1 MGMANMID
9 RSFAVLDH
17 AISVPNMPK
26 PIAEPVIDSHHS
38 SASGEL
44 RRPLALWIYV
54 ARGLGRI
61 ILSVLALPF
70 V

>member
-1 MGMANMID
+1 MINSSLAARD
-9 RSFAVLDH
+9 RAT
-17 AISVPNMPK
+17 SVQG
-26 PIAEPVIDSHHS
+26 ALESSSEPGIVSPYDG
-38 SASGEL
+38 ASREMRL
-44 RRPLALWIYV
+44 PLALWIYV

>member
-1 MGMANMID
+1 MINTSLAAHD
-9 RSFAVLDH
+9 RAT
-17 AISVPNMPK
+17 SVPG
-26 PIAEPVIDSHHS
+26 AQEPSPEPRIVSPNS
-38 SASGEL
+38 GASREL
-44 RRPLALWIYV
+44 RLPLALWIYV

>member
-1 MGMANMID
+1 MLNKSLAARD
-9 RSFAVLDH
+9 SATSAPSPEPR
-17 AISVPNMPK
+17 
-26 PIAEPVIDSHHS
+26 IALRYAA
-38 SASGEL
+38 ASGEL

-54 ARGLGRI
+54 ARGVGRI

>member
-1 MGMANMID
+1 MINNSLAARD
-9 RSFAVLDH
+9 SA
-17 AISVPNMPK
+17 ASVPSGLALGRDPG
-26 PIAEPVIDSHHS
+26 IASQNGSVSRD
-38 SASGEL
+38 L
-44 RRPLALWIYV
+44 RPPLALWIYV

>member
-1 MGMANMID
+1 MTNRSVAAAD
-9 RSFAVLDH
+9 RARSAD
-17 AISVPNMPK
+17 AP
-26 PIAEPVIDSHHS
+26 EPRIVSLNGSD
-38 SASGEL
+38 SGEL
-44 RRPLALWIYV
+44 KPPLALWIYV

>member
-1 MGMANMID
+1 MGKVKMID
-9 RSFAVLDH
+9 RGFAVLDH
-17 AISVPNMPK
+17 AISVPDAPK
-26 PIAEPVIDSHHS
+26 PIAGPAITAQHGST
-38 SASGEL
+38 SGEL

>member
-1 MGMANMID
+1 MID
-9 RSFAVLDH
+9 RSFAALDR
-17 AISVPNMPK
+17 AMPVPKAPG
-26 PIAEPVIDSHHS
+26 PTPEPTIVSPYS

-44 RRPLALWIYV
+44 RRPLAMWIYV
-54 ARGLGRI
+54 ARGVGRI

>member
-1 MGMANMID
+1 MID
-9 RSFAVLDH
+9 RSFAALDR
-17 AISVPNMPK
+17 AVPVPK
-26 PIAEPVIDSHHS
+26 APEPIPAPIIVSPHS
-38 SASGEL
+38 GASGEL